1 MSFEQLASLVEI
13 LGLLLVLASLIYL
26 SRQLK
31 QTTTMM
37 EISASGERVQ
47 RDTDI
52 INSIVHS
59 REVAEFWAKG
69 ATEFESLDDI
79 DKQRLVFFERRAI
92 LHWHN
97 MFGMRQQDLVPES
110 DWIEMKWIIQNI
122 GRRQSIR
129 EAWKVFKDSFQAP
142 FQVFI
147 EEQFAI
153 ADDA

>member
-1 MSFEQLASLVEI
+1 
-13 LGLLLVLASLIYL
+13 
-26 SRQLK
+26 
-31 QTTTMM
+31 
-37 EISASGERVQ
+37 
-47 RDTDI
+47 
-52 INSIVHS
+52 
-59 REVAEFWAKG
+59 
-69 ATEFESLDDI
+69 
-79 DKQRLVFFERRAI
+79 
-92 LHWHN
+92 